1 MRAGGAA
8 PGGSRVVPRKRLTS
22 ANLAQDHPTEVTLVE
37 LGNLVSRGEKLIF
50 QCSPCSTISDLRIG
64 WLPKPQ
70 SSGVCKTGPMTRMP
84 ITYFLI
90 VQKSVPKRLTHQTC
104 GKEC

>member
-37 LGNLVSRGEKLIF
+37 LGNLVSRGEKPIF
-50 QCSPCSTISDLRIG
+50 PCSPYSTMTNLRIG
-64 WLPKPQ
+64 WLPNHDY
-70 SSGVCKTGPMTRMP
+70 SASTGLAR
-84 ITYFLI
+84 
-90 VQKSVPKRLTHQTC
+90 
-104 GKEC
+104 